1 MQQNVR
7 ERAKK
12 KSFLNL
18 RLKVIEIANMKTIA
32 LKQGPASRFFST
44 LGRVVAENTGS
55 VILTGYWRPST
66 LIYQLVATE
75 SVGGSEECQ

>member
-55 VILTGYWRPST
+55 VILTGY
-66 LIYQLVATE
+66 
-75 SVGGSEECQ
+75 